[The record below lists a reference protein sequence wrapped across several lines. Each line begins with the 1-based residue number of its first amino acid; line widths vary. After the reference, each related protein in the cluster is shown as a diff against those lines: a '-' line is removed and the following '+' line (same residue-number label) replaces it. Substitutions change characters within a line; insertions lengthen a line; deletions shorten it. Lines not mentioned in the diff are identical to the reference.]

1 VAKRW
6 DHKVVSIND
15 SLARL
20 EEVLCEL
27 GNDGFDLVG
36 VVPIA
41 HQAGKVA
48 HAADDTL
55 LIFKKPTYA

>member
-1 VAKRW
+1 VAEKW
-6 DHKVVSIND
+6 DYKVVSIND
-15 SLARL
+15 SLDRL
-20 EEVLCEL
+20 EEVLRDL

-41 HQAGKVA
+41 HQARKVA
-48 HAADDTL
+48 HASDDTL